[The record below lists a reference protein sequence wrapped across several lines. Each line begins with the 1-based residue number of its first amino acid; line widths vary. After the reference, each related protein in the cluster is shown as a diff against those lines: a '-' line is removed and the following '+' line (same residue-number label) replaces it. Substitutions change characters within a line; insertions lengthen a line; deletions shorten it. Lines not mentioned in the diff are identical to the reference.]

1 MSRKRNT
8 FSKAVKHL
16 KSSKIEE
23 KLQTLNEIPTMNTSG
38 LYDVVPGAL
47 SRTEIDKDNPT
58 VPDYSTIDWDVDG
71 EDGRDTSGLFDA
83 EGNSLFVAPPGDN
96 SYILG
101 PMAAMYYTW
110 SYPWTMVGYIRE
122 SDRRMVN
129 LGRIDGKLSDWDGS
143 SGNASSGSGTFS
155 SYGQLTLE
163 QAVWFRDCLLYT
175 SPSPRDS

>member
-38 LYDVVPGAL
+38 LYDLVPGAL
-47 SRTEIDKDNPT
+47 SRTEIDKNNPT

-101 PMAAMYYTW
+101 PMASMYYGWALKTQI
-110 SYPWTMVGYIRE
+110 G
-122 SDRRMVN
+122 
-129 LGRIDGKLSDWDGS
+129 
-143 SGNASSGSGTFS
+143 
-155 SYGQLTLE
+155 
-163 QAVWFRDCLLYT
+163 
-175 SPSPRDS
+175 